1 MPFPAHRTAAARP
14 PHRTA
19 SHRRRAAR
27 RFADGDPTNNVV
39 RDFDLLADYDV
50 RDMTFRHGGDFVGVT
65 SRLDYIQGLG
75 CRAIWIS
82 PVFQNGYNE
91 YHQYAQKDFTLIDRR
106 MGTLD
111 ELRQLTTEAHK
122 RHMYVFIDIVVNH
135 MGDMLTFKGAEMG
148 QPSPLLLLWS
158 PPLLPL
164 PCPPLLPPPP
174 PLLWL

>member
-1 MPFPAHRTAAARP
+1 MPFPAHRTAARP

-19 SHRRRAAR
+19 PHRRRAAR

-122 RHMYVFIDIVVNH
+122 RHMYVFIDFVVNH
-135 MGDMLTFKGAEMG
+135 MGDMLTFKMA
-148 QPSPLLLLWS
+148 P
-158 PPLLPL
+158 
-164 PCPPLLPPPP
+164 
-174 PLLWL
+174 